1 MKKYKIIYQE
11 NQNTKEIILE
21 TSNINN
27 EKLPKNIL
35 KIIELEPLAN
45 SNPTK

>member
-21 TSNINN
+21 TKSLRNTNLTNQYLYIQA
-27 EKLPKNIL
+27 KNQ
-35 KIIELEPLAN
+35 A
-45 SNPTK
+45 